1 MLKKKQQ
8 LFNPKFATI
17 TTRIGM
23 FYLLSKNVV
32 INAYFDNKDEK
43 DTLVKINRVTLSDLY
58 DVLPDLNLLDLST
71 MNIKTDKKNVSV
83 NTLRILH
90 SPKRYE
96 KYYTF
101 EVLGETEVIQW

>member
-17 TTRIGM
+17 TTGTGM

-32 INAYFDNKDEK
+32 INAYFDNKDGK

-58 DVLPDLNLLDLST
+58 DVLPDLNLHDLST
-71 MNIKTDKKNVSV
+71 MNIKADKKDVSV
-83 NTLRILH
+83 NNLRILH
-90 SPKRYE
+90 LPKQYE

>member
-8 LFNPKFATI
+8 LFSLKFASI
-17 TTRIGM
+17 TTRTGM

-32 INAYFDNKDEK
+32 INAYFEDKDGK
-43 DTLVKINRVTLSDLY
+43 DTLVNINRIELSDPY
-58 DVLPDLNLLDLST
+58 DVLPDLSLHDLST
-71 MNIKTDKKNVSV
+71 MNIKADKKDVSV
-83 NTLRILH
+83 NNLRILH
-90 SPKRYE
+90 LPKRYE